1 MADTIYGF
9 FGATGVVDC
18 FVELDGIAA
27 AAFAVETINSAKANQ
42 WLSKLESNLDH
53 VAKHRFRVSEPDG
66 GALIVL
72 KIACSLA
79 PDAGADVFVMAR
91 QGNSK
96 LKCLDGAGS
105 PVAQSN
111 RGVNVGKVNRGKTSI
126 ILLRVMP

>member
-9 FGATGVVDC
+9 FGATGIVDC

-42 WLSKLESNLDH
+42 WLSKLEGNLEH

-66 GALIVL
+66 SALLVL

-79 PDAGADVFVMAR
+79 PDGGADVFVMAK
-91 QGNSK
+91 QTATK
-96 LKCLDGAGS
+96 LKCIDGAGM
-105 PVAQSN
+105 PVAQSA
-111 RGVNVGKVNRGKTSI
+111 RGVNVGKVSRGKTSI
-126 ILLRVMP
+126 FLLRVMP